1 MNNGLSYIIY
11 HLPNKTN
18 SIQNGFFKIYK
29 SVKQKYL
36 LTAKH
41 MSGNS

>member
-18 SIQNGFFKIYK
+18 SIQNGFLKSTNQLNKNIY
-29 SVKQKYL
+29 
-36 LTAKH
+36 
-41 MSGNS
+41 